1 LLRNLEADDL
11 VDEWQAADA
20 LILDEVR
27 RLVNTEVD
35 SPYDL
40 KGMRTLPMKLKS

>member
-20 LILDEVR
+20 LIL
-27 RLVNTEVD
+27 VNAEVD